1 MQVLGCSAGLRAYS
15 EHNHASVTYGHASGA
30 LGLVQV
36 LCGIAE
42 GGGHVHLVTVYQS
55 AHGDARFSDK
65 LSVSYRLPV
74 REDD

>member
-1 MQVLGCSAGLRAYS
+1 MLQVLLFVQELHFSSNLFLL
-15 EHNHASVTYGHASGA
+15 A
-30 LGLVQV
+30 LWQV

-42 GGGHVHLVTVYQS
+42 GGGHVHLVMVYQS
-55 AHGDARFSDK
+55 VFGEASYEDK

>member
-1 MQVLGCSAGLRAYS
+1 MASCVPYLCMQSHPAVM
-15 EHNHASVTYGHASGA
+15 EA
-30 LGLVQV
+30 LAPHTWQA

-42 GGGHVHLVTVYQS
+42 GGGHVHLVMVYPS
-55 AHGDARFSDK
+55 ARGDAGFNDK

>member
-1 MQVLGCSAGLRAYS
+1 MPLFVQQLHYIPNHFVLL
-15 EHNHASVTYGHASGA
+15 
-30 LGLVQV
+30 LWQV

-42 GGGHVHLVTVYQS
+42 GGGHVHLVMVYQS
-55 AHGDARFSDK
+55 VFGEASYEDK